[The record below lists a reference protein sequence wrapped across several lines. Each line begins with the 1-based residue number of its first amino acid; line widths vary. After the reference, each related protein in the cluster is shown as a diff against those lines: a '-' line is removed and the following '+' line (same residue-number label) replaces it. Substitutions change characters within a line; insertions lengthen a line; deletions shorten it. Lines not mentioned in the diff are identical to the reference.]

1 MLQCRCIVLLLILS
15 AVRINLVMCDLS
27 NLQAQAQ
34 ECILE
39 KSMTD
44 SRKSSITAKVAAQIV
59 EYYKLALKNLDASNC
74 ASFVGSKKMKVNWH
88 CLSSLLICLTNFML
102 SLIN

>member
-1 MLQCRCIVLLLILS
+1 MNKQGNVIMC
-15 AVRINLVMCDLS
+15 AVLS

-74 ASFVGSKKMKVNWH
+74 ASFVGSKKVKV
-88 CLSSLLICLTNFML
+88 C
-102 SLIN
+102 

>member
-1 MLQCRCIVLLLILS
+1 M
-15 AVRINLVMCDLS
+15 
-27 NLQAQAQ
+27 
-34 ECILE
+34 E

-74 ASFVGSKKMKVNWH
+74 VSFVGSKKVKV
-88 CLSSLLICLTNFML
+88 S
-102 SLIN
+102 

>member
-1 MLQCRCIVLLLILS
+1 MLYEKKTIRVIIC
-15 AVRINLVMCDLS
+15 NLLS

-59 EYYKLALKNLDASNC
+59 EYYKLALKNLDSSNC
-74 ASFVGSKKMKVNWH
+74 ASFVGSKKVKV
-88 CLSSLLICLTNFML
+88 C
-102 SLIN
+102 